1 MEIINKRVR
10 LVGEMNDPDP
20 IPVGSEGVIK
30 YVSGGVL
37 NVKWDNGRTLGL
49 IEDEDQ
55 YIILE
60 DSQD

>member
-1 MEIINKRVR
+1 MDIINKRVR
-10 LVGEMNDPDP
+10 LVGEMNDLNP
-20 IPVGSEGVIK
+20 IPVGSEGIIEHVG
-30 YVSGGVL
+30 GGVL
-37 NVKWDNGRTLGL
+37 NVKWDNGRYLGL